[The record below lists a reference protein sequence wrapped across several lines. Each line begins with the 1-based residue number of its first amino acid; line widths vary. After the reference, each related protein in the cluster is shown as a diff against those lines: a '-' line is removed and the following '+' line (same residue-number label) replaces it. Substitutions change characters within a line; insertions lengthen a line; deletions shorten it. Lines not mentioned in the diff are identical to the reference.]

1 MVKNKGKLIF
11 VFAYIYLSSV
21 TQYLQSGDDSLV
33 KACLYLA
40 FIDVLVCSL
49 VLMIAP
55 FLYKQI
61 NKDKLDKE
69 NFKSFCKGNS
79 FVIFVISFI
88 MMTIGLSPI
97 VGGLG
102 AILYYYI
109 NKWMFVDSINNT
121 NIVANKCPKCGNLI
135 PSNMTIC
142 ANCNVQNTNQEIK

>member
-55 FLYKQI
+55 F
-61 NKDKLDKE
+61 
-69 NFKSFCKGNS
+69 
-79 FVIFVISFI
+79 
-88 MMTIGLSPI
+88 
-97 VGGLG
+97 
-102 AILYYYI
+102 YI
-109 NKWMFVDSINNT
+109 NKLIKIN
-121 NIVANKCPKCGNLI
+121 
-135 PSNMTIC
+135 
-142 ANCNVQNTNQEIK
+142 